1 MDAFVTQKKSQRLE
15 IRKEKKKVFG
25 LGHFPLASYF
35 FFPLQ
40 TLKFNHD
47 SWFYQFVIL
56 FSQKFEVKAVQNFH
70 NLRTSY
76 FVDRRF

>member
-56 FSQKFEVKAVQNFH
+56 FSQKFEVKARPKFSQSK
-70 NLRTSY
+70 NLLFR
-76 FVDRRF
+76 